1 MVSREFAHQLDEE
14 GGQVDGVS
22 WTYWYLGSTPELII
36 AASKRTETRWNR
48 VGGGITPAVPP
59 HHRTYGSVSRR
70 LE

>member
-1 MVSREFAHQLDEE
+1 MRKHALF
-14 GGQVDGVS
+14 GQAKWRTSDANATLCTQDSIRRLNPLRAKVPTGVH
-22 WTYWYLGSTPELII
+22 
-36 AASKRTETRWNR
+36 NR